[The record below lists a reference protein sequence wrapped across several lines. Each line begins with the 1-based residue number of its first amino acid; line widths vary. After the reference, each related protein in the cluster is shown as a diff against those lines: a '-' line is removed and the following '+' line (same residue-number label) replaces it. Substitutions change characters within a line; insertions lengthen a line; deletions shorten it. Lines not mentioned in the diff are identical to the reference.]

1 MQANITREM
10 DELMWDE
17 ESGMHYDL
25 FLNGSRTPFKTVA
38 ALYPLLAAVGT
49 NHLRTTKSDESLFAG
64 CVFAPTA
71 LWQGMN
77 RTRIA
82 RIVETLKS
90 PDFWT
95 AVPVPTVAVSTPD
108 FSTDL
113 DRGPVPAH
121 ASLSRAPDISLR

>member
-1 MQANITREM
+1 
-10 DELMWDE
+10 
-17 ESGMHYDL
+17 
-25 FLNGSRTPFKTVA
+25 
-38 ALYPLLAAVGT
+38 
-49 NHLRTTKSDESLFAG
+49 
-64 CVFAPTA
+64 
-71 LWQGMN
+71 MN

-113 DRGPVPAH
+113 DRGPVPAQLT
-121 ASLSRAPDISLR
+121 SLSHALDISLR

>member
-1 MQANITREM
+1 M
-10 DELMWDE
+10 
-17 ESGMHYDL
+17 
-25 FLNGSRTPFKTVA
+25 FRTDV
-38 ALYPLLAAVGT
+38 V
-49 NHLRTTKSDESLFAG
+49 
-64 CVFAPTA
+64 VV
-71 LWQGMN
+71 QGMN

-113 DRGPVPAH
+113 DRGPVPAQP
-121 ASLSRAPDISLR
+121 LSRARLTTNIAC

>member
-1 MQANITREM
+1 
-10 DELMWDE
+10 
-17 ESGMHYDL
+17 
-25 FLNGSRTPFKTVA
+25 
-38 ALYPLLAAVGT
+38 
-49 NHLRTTKSDESLFAG
+49 
-64 CVFAPTA
+64 
-71 LWQGMN
+71 MN

-113 DRGPVPAH
+113 DRGPVPAQLT
-121 ASLSRAPDISLR
+121 SLARA